1 MIECPACKH
10 QEFVG
15 TVYCSEC
22 GSRLISVTPVPTL
35 NIPRDR
41 LDKEAMATKPS
52 APEGPELETGAI
64 LGLRVLATGV
74 VISLIG
80 RDNYTL
86 GRSMEGQAILPDV
99 DLRPYDAYDHGVSRI
114 HSEIRLLPQGVHVV
128 DLDSANGTLV
138 GGKRIEPQVPVP
150 VRHGD
155 IIQVGGMRL
164 QLISRFRG

>member
-22 GSRLISVTPVPTL
+22 GTRLVSVAPLPTL

-41 LDKEAMATKPS
+41 IDKEALATKPA
-52 APEGPELETGAI
+52 APEGPELESGAI
-64 LGLRVLATGV
+64 LGLRVLSSGT

-80 RDNYTL
+80 RDNYTI
-86 GRSMEGQAILPDV
+86 GRSMEGQAILPDI
-99 DLRPYDAYDHGVSRI
+99 DLRPQDAYDQGVSRI
-114 HSEIRLLPQGVHVV
+114 HAEIRLLPNGVHVV

-138 GGKRIEPQVPVP
+138 AGKRIEPQKPVQ
-150 VRHGD
+150 VGHGD
-155 IIQVGGMRL
+155 IIQIGGMRL
-164 QLISRFRG
+164 QLISRYRG

>member
-22 GSRLISVTPVPTL
+22 GSRLISITPIPTL

-41 LDKEAMATKPS
+41 LEKEAMATKPA

-64 LGLRVLATGV
+64 LGLRVLATGD
-74 VISLIG
+74 VISLLG

-86 GRSMEGQAILPDV
+86 GRSMEGQAILPDI
-99 DLRPYDAYDHGVSRI
+99 DLRPYDAYDQGVSRI
-114 HSEIRLLPQGVHVV
+114 HTEIRLLPHGVHVV
-128 DLDSANGTLV
+128 DLDSANGTV
-138 GGKRIEPQVPVP
+138 VAGKRIDPQVPVP